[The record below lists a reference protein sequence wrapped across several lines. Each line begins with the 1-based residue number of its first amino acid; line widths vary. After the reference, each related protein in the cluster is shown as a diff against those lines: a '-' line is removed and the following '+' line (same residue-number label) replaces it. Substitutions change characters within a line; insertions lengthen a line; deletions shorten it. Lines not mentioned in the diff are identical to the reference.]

1 MRRLPMRRLAAG
13 AVAMTALVAYLALS
27 RGGTPKSESSR
38 ASAIGARRN
47 APRSREPAQPG
58 APEASA
64 TQPGPGADVVP
75 SRQPSTS
82 ESSLGRTNDSLQ
94 RAREDL
100 VAGRLAD
107 AMRGF
112 DAAAGDPATA
122 DAARSG
128 HDDTVRAYLVLAAA
142 KEEAG
147 AHAEAA
153 AAYESA
159 LRGVDPA
166 RVPDDVDLFDL
177 RTRLADALIGADDT
191 RRAVAALDA
200 ISAEQRGR
208 PLAKALRA
216 KCALA
221 DAGGSEWPQGAVTSL
236 VESGPTAVAM
246 RRLSDRFLAQA
257 KRELRLGLAWEGL
270 LDAQV
275 AASLAPTSIEP
286 EYYVGA
292 ALVGRHA
299 AGKSRPGDE
308 AKART
313 WLTSFV
319 NRVDA
324 LGVGATA
331 ELTSLRN
338 EATKLLDGL
347 PQVK

>member
-1 MRRLPMRRLAAG
+1 MRRLPVRRFAAG
-13 AVAMTALVAYLALS
+13 AVAMVALIAYLALS
-27 RGGTPKSESSR
+27 RGGTPHSQSSR
-38 ASAIGARRN
+38 ASAIGARRGP
-47 APRSREPAQPG
+47 PRSRDPALPGTPEP
-58 APEASA
+58 SA

-75 SRQPSTS
+75 STGPSS
-82 ESSLGRTNDSLQ
+82 REDSPARPSDALQ

-112 DAAAGDPATA
+112 DAAAADPSTA
-122 DAARSG
+122 EAARSG
-128 HDDTVRAYLVLAAA
+128 RDDTVRAYLVLAAA

-147 AHAEAA
+147 VHAEAA

-159 LRGVDPA
+159 LLGVDTA
-166 RVPDDVDLFDL
+166 RVPDGVDLFDV
-177 RTRLADALIGADDT
+177 RTRLADALIGAGAT
-191 RRAVAALDA
+191 QRAVAALDA

-208 PLAKALRA
+208 PFAKALRA

-221 DAGGSEWPQGAVTSL
+221 DAGGSEWPAGVVTSL

-257 KRELRLGLAWEGL
+257 KRELRLGLAWVAL

-292 ALVGRHA
+292 ALVARHA
-299 AGKSRPGDE
+299 AGTSRPGDE

-319 NRVDA
+319 NRTDA

-331 ELTSLRN
+331 EQTSLRN

-347 PQVK
+347 PQGK